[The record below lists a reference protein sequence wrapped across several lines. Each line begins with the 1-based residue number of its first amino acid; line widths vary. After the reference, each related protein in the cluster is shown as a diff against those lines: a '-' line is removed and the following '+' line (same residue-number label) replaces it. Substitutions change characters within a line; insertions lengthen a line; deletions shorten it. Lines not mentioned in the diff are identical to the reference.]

1 MARIVPKREL
11 WQYQP
16 DARVMRAPPRKR
28 GTTANDVLAWTRA
41 LAAGAELV
49 GPIAGKLFSGK
60 KSTPSIGPTQGE
72 LDAGEAA
79 RRTFNKTVRPKR
91 EAEYAKALAES
102 GTTGA
107 AMGAD
112 HLALTPAD
120 QDNARSYKGVTD
132 AMAAEAERKG
142 RQAYFRRHGRD
153 QGSDALL
160 ADAQAAALSGDR
172 TLAMEVAKRLKHA
185 DFGDVTAGGFGDLLT
200 GAHKDRRRAQ
210 ILKILR
216 SGRFPVAPHE
226 SILRQREQQ
235 IAASKAQ
242 TAIRGQKEKRAQAL
256 HPHELKSA
264 KTKAEVDVATKDA
277 SVSKAYSEADLKR
290 LQALKRSKEY
300 KALPRKIQLEL
311 ANKFWDIRNKQ
322 SQIWTRRK
330 KHKLS
335 ESKFRHQKTQDA
347 LKAIPVPSSLKNLAN
362 DMRTAGNV
370 QASTEA
376 ESDALRNPPFAGS
389 YVQLPDGSYRPA
401 PMDKATH
408 FAPPDDQGNPD
419 LTRVYPKPG
428 YKKAAKRREQSRK
441 IGAASK
447 GAEAKLA
454 RAKEKAIRELYRLGV
469 SDELVEKVRA
479 DRLDPVDAYIEHI
492 KNMRKSAPSDSGG
505 GKRES
510 TTVTTRS
517 YTR

>member
-142 RQAYFRRHGRD
+142 RQAYFSRHGRD
-153 QGSDALL
+153 QGSDALF

-200 GAHKDRRRAQ
+200 GAHKDRRRDQ
-210 ILKILR
+210 ISKILR

-235 IAASKAQ
+235 IAASKAR
-242 TAIRGQKEKRAQAL
+242 TDIRTQKEKRAQAL
-256 HPHELKSA
+256 HPHALKSA
-264 KTKAEVDVATKDA
+264 KTKAEVAAKTKDA

-290 LQALKRSKEY
+290 IQAFMRSEEY
-300 KALPRKIQLEL
+300 KVLPEKLRLVL

-322 SQIWTRRK
+322 SQIQNRGPKGLGWTR
-330 KHKLS
+330 
-335 ESKFRHQKTQDA
+335 FRHQQIQDG
-347 LKAIPVPSSLKNLAN
+347 LKPVSVPNSLKRLSK
-362 DMRTAGNV
+362 DMQAAGNV
-370 QASTEA
+370 RVSKGAEA
-376 ESDALRNPPFAGS
+376 DALGNPPVAGS
-389 YVQLPDGSYRPA
+389 YVQLADGTYRPA
-401 PMDKATH
+401 PREKATH
-408 FAPPDDQGNPD
+408 FAPPGEGGKPN
-419 LTRVYPKPG
+419 LTRVYRKPG
-428 YKKAAKRREQSRK
+428 YKTAAKRRAQSRK
-441 IGAASK
+441 LRAASEGAKAK
-447 GAEAKLA
+447 GA
-454 RAKEKAIRELYRLGV
+454 RAKKKVIRELLRLGV
-469 SDELVEKVRA
+469 PDELVEKIRA
-479 DRLDPVDAYIEHI
+479 DRMDPVDAYKEHI
-492 KNMRKSAPSDSGG
+492 KNMRKSASPDSKQGR
-505 GKRES
+505 KSES
-510 TTVTTRS
+510 TTVKTRT